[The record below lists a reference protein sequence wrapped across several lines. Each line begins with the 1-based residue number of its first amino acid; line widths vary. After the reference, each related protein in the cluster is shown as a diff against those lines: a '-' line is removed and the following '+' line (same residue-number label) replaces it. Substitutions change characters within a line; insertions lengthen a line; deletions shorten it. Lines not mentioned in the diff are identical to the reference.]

1 MIEMYYL
8 PVVPVLAFA
17 SAISPK
23 SLDYLWAFCIKC
35 SLTILIPTED
45 DKGNNED
52 CVDVGDDRWRM
63 WR

>member
-1 MIEMYYL
+1 MIEMYSL

-23 SLDYLWAFCIKC
+23 SLDYLWTFCIKC